1 MRYYRF
7 PDNRWTRI
15 AFGAFLTAILFLAR
29 DSMFTM
35 AVIGFEKSQFLMLG
49 LVCTAALLFLAVN
62 RREWK
67 AILTDRR
74 MIFLAVSTVVC
85 LLPMIVKRDWQLM
98 YCSVLFCLY
107 VAAFLSYFLTVR
119 QVARYYVLIV
129 SVLGAY
135 SVLAAYVLRIGVDEG
150 VYAVPVFLNS
160 LGIEFHNFF
169 LSIVPETYVKN
180 RNFGIFREP
189 GVYQFFLIVALYL
202 NNYTLSWKKD
212 WQMWLINGILA
223 VTMLSTFATG
233 GLVELAIFAVL
244 VFFDKGCYRTRT
256 GRQAAAVVILCG
268 IAVIAISMATKS
280 LLYSGIVENV
290 RKFTVDTESAD
301 DRAGSLVVNIA
312 MFLSHPLFGGGLAQ
326 TLHAIDNN
334 TSSTTILFAVLGV
347 FGGLFHVLGW
357 VVLVWKKER
366 RVFTWLLLGLILA
379 MAINTQNMIAD
390 VFLWI
395 FPMMAMAE
403 KLLPLGQ
410 RKG

>member
-1 MRYYRF
+1 
-7 PDNRWTRI
+7 
-15 AFGAFLTAILFLAR
+15 
-29 DSMFTM
+29 
-35 AVIGFEKSQFLMLG
+35 ML
-49 LVCTAALLFLAVN
+49 
-62 RREWK
+62 
-67 AILTDRR
+67 
-74 MIFLAVSTVVC
+74 
-85 LLPMIVKRDWQLM
+85 
-98 YCSVLFCLY
+98 
-107 VAAFLSYFLTVR
+107 
-119 QVARYYVLIV
+119 
-129 SVLGAY
+129 
-135 SVLAAYVLRIGVDEG
+135 
-150 VYAVPVFLNS
+150 
-160 LGIEFHNFF
+160 
-169 LSIVPETYVKN
+169 
-180 RNFGIFREP
+180 
-189 GVYQFFLIVALYL
+189 
-202 NNYTLSWKKD
+202 
-212 WQMWLINGILA
+212 LA
-223 VTMLSTFATG
+223 VTMVSTFATG
-233 GLVELAIFAVL
+233 GLVELAIFVVL

-256 GRQAAAVVILCG
+256 GRQAAAVVILGG
-268 IAVIAISMATKS
+268 IAVIALSMATKS

-301 DRAGSLVVNIA
+301 DRAGSLGVNIA

>member
-1 MRYYRF
+1 MNYYRF
-7 PDNRWTRI
+7 PENKGTKLAAYLLMLALI
-15 AFGAFLTAILFLAR
+15 LTAR
-29 DSMFTM
+29 DSMITG
-35 AVIGFEKSQFLMLG
+35 AMLG
-49 LVCTAALLFLAVN
+49 VQLSQVLLLAMAGVLGIAFLIV
-62 RREWK
+62 RRKAWK
-67 AILTDRR
+67 AILSDRR
-74 MIFLAVSTVVC
+74 MLLFAISAVVV
-85 LLPMIVKRDWQLM
+85 LVPMVVKRDWQLM
-98 YCSVLFCLY
+98 YLSVLLCIF
-107 VAAFLSYFLTVR
+107 FGIFLTYFTTLR
-119 QVARYYVLIV
+119 EVARYYVV
-129 SVLGAY
+129 VLSGLALYSLLTAY
-135 SVLAAYVLRIGVDEG
+135 ILRIPADMGLWNHPTFINGAGNEFYHFG
-150 VYAVPVFLNS
+150 LSTVPLTF
-160 LGIEFHNFF
+160 
-169 LSIVPETYVKN
+169 VPH

-189 GVYQFFLIVALYL
+189 GVYQYFIILGLFL
-202 NNYTLSWKKD
+202 NNYELEWDKAWKL
-212 WQMWLINGILA
+212 WVINVLLA
-223 VTMLSTFATG
+223 VTMVSTFATG
-233 GLVELAIFAVL
+233 GLVELAIFVVL

-256 GRQAAAVVILCG
+256 GRQAAAVVILGG
-268 IAVIAISMATKS
+268 IAVIALSMATKS

-301 DRAGSLVVNIA
+301 DRAGSLGVNIA